1 MALQQLRTHYIIFI
15 NKYLVGH
22 FHIATT
28 MGHLKHVLCVNDH
41 SMRQKPKVNVLVVQA
56 DFIPSLFP
64 SIPLFKPFF
73 GLCQLFLPESK
84 LGHSEVS
91 ESDMSLYSEL
101 HDHHVKTV
109 CYYVHCMHYLRE
121 HLPCDNVKL
130 ASKSYNHYL
139 LLYLFDLSMMVP
151 LHCQCVYVI
160 WTY

>member
-1 MALQQLRTHYIIFI
+1 MALQQLRTHYIFI

-91 ESDMSLYSEL
+91 ESD
-101 HDHHVKTV
+101 K
-109 CYYVHCMHYLRE
+109 
-121 HLPCDNVKL
+121 
-130 ASKSYNHYL
+130 
-139 LLYLFDLSMMVP
+139 
-151 LHCQCVYVI
+151 VYV
-160 WTY
+160 TVQ